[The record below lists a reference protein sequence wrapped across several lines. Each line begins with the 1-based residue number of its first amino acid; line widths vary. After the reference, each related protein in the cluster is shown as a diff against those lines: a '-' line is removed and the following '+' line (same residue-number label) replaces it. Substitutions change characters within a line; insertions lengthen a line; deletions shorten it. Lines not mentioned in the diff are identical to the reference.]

1 MSGKA
6 IVIYTPP
13 LKAMLSSELA
23 RFMSKWSLANILN
36 KIRLEKRTD
45 TALLSSP
52 QGG

>member
-13 LKAMLSSELA
+13 LKAMLSSDFT
-23 RFMSKWSLANILN
+23 RFMSKWSLVNILN
-36 KIRLEKRTD
+36 KIRRKHTD
-45 TALLSSP
+45 NALLSSP